1 MTTSPLPVSDFPPDR
16 SPRNLSHCAVILGT
30 RPEAIKLAPVICA
43 LRSDPHFKVTVI
55 LTGQHREMV
64 DQVMGLFRLQ
74 PDRDLAIMQPKQT
87 LTQITCGALT
97 GLESL
102 LLELR
107 PDVVLVQGD
116 TTTAFA
122 AALAAFYQKIPVGHV
137 EAGLRTHDLWNPY
150 PEEANRRLIS
160 QIAQFHFAPTPAAV
174 ANLQRAGITAGIYH
188 TGNTVIDALLQV
200 RQLQLTSPQLMS
212 SPGLPSLDWQKYR
225 VILATVHRREN
236 WGAPLTAIAQA
247 WLEILTQFPD
257 VAVVLPMHKNP
268 VVREPL
274 QQILGDHPRVFLC
287 EPFSYSDLVAAMA
300 QCYLVMTDSGGLQ
313 EEAPG
318 LGKPVLVLRLTTE
331 RPEAITAGTAKLV
344 GTQTEAIVSAAHSL
358 LTDPAAYGAM
368 ANVANPFGDGRASQR
383 IVQILRGQ
391 IPEPM
396 TDVGQSA
403 MAGCVT

>member
-1 MTTSPLPVSDFPPDR
+1 MPNLHPMLSGD
-16 SPRNLSHCAVILGT
+16 LSHCAVILGT
-30 RPEAIKLAPVICA
+30 RPEAIKLAPVILA
-43 LRSDPHFKVTVI
+43 LRTDPQLKVTVI

-64 DQVMGLFRLQ
+64 DQVMGLFDLQ
-74 PDRDLAIMQPKQT
+74 ADCDLAIMQPKQT

-97 GLESL
+97 GLETL
-102 LLELR
+102 LAELR

-160 QIAQFHFAPTPAAV
+160 QVAQFHFAPTPAAV
-174 ANLQRAGITAGIYH
+174 ANLQAAGVTCGIYH

-200 RQLQLTSPQLMS
+200 RQTQVKQAQADQSPAGHS
-212 SPGLPSLDWQKYR
+212 VAASVVPGLDWQKHR

-236 WGAPLTAIAQA
+236 WGAPLAAIAAA
-247 WLEILTQFPD
+247 WLEILARFPD

-274 QQILGDHPRVFLC
+274 QAILGDHPRIFLC
-287 EPFSYSDLVAAMA
+287 EPFSYSELVAAMA
-300 QCYLVMTDSGGLQ
+300 ECYLVMTDSGGLQ
-313 EEAPG
+313 EEAPT

-331 RPEAITAGTAKLV
+331 RPEAVTAGTAKLV
-344 GTQTEAIVSAAHSL
+344 GTETAAVVAAAHNL
-358 LTDPAAYGAM
+358 LTDPNAYTAM

-391 IPEPM
+391 NPEPL
-396 TDVGQSA
+396 A
-403 MAGCVT
+403 